1 MKKFSL
7 IYLFWG
13 LIFIV
18 LPLFLIL
25 AHALNANTDLSDF
38 VFTLDNFSRFFEPLY
53 IKILITSLILA
64 GLSTIL
70 CLIVGYPVAYIIS
83 KMSEKVRNNMILIFI
98 IPMWMNFLLR
108 TYAWLTLLGNKGLI
122 NKFIGLFGLGPWD
135 LMYNSK
141 AIMIGMVYNFL
152 PFMVLPIYTVLLKMD
167 TKLIEAA
174 KDLGANDFEVFTKV
188 IFPLSLPGIYTGI
201 TMVFIPAISTFVVP
215 NLLGGN
221 NFYLIG
227 NLIEKQFTFTGDW
240 GFGSA
245 ISMVLILI
253 MLLILV
259 VPKLFNKKIK
269 TGDLGGD
276 IFWKK

>member
-7 IYLFWG
+7 VYLFWG
-13 LIFIV
+13 LVFIV

-25 AHALNANTDLSDF
+25 AHSLSANTDLSDF
-38 VFTLDNFSRFFEPLY
+38 AFTLDNFSRFFEPLY
-53 IKILITSLILA
+53 LKILVMSLVLA
-64 GLSTIL
+64 GLSTIF
-70 CLIVGYPVAYIIS
+70 CLLIGYPVAYIIS
-83 KMSEKVRNNMILIFI
+83 RMNEKLRNNMILIFI

-122 NKFIGLFGLGPWD
+122 NKFIGIFGLGPWD

-167 TKLIEAA
+167 HKLIEAA

-245 ISMVLILI
+245 ISMILILI

-259 VPKLFNKKIK
+259 LPKLFNKKIK
-269 TGDLGGD
+269 TGEIEGGLS
-276 IFWKK
+276 WKK

>member
-7 IYLFWG
+7 VYLFWG
-13 LIFIV
+13 LVFIV

-25 AHALNANTDLSDF
+25 AHSLSANTDLSDF
-38 VFTLDNFSRFFEPLY
+38 AFTLDNFSRFFEPLY
-53 IKILITSLILA
+53 LKILVMSLVLA
-64 GLSTIL
+64 GVSTIF
-70 CLIVGYPVAYIIS
+70 CLLIGYPVAYIIS
-83 KMSEKVRNNMILIFI
+83 RMNEKLRNNMILIFI

-122 NKFIGLFGLGPWD
+122 NKFIGIFGLGPWD

-167 TKLIEAA
+167 HKLIEAA

-245 ISMVLILI
+245 ISMILILI

-259 VPKLFNKKIK
+259 LPKLFNKKIK
-269 TGDLGGD
+269 TGEIEGGLS
-276 IFWKK
+276 

>member
-53 IKILITSLILA
+53 VKILITSLILA

-253 MLLILV
+253 MFLILV

-276 IFWKK
+276 IF